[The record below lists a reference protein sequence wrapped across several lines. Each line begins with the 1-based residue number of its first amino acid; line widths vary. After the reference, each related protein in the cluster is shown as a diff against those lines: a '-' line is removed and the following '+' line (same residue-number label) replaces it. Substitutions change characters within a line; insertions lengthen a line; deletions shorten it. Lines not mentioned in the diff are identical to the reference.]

1 MLSWCWKPIASSRIR
16 IKNIASDKTGA
27 SLLKFCNSKRCII
40 CYILLLNKIMKDNE
54 KFIENNNDYEE
65 IIYIAKIRD
74 VGKLGVIWFIE
85 IIF

>member
-1 MLSWCWKPIASSRIR
+1 
-16 IKNIASDKTGA
+16 
-27 SLLKFCNSKRCII
+27 
-40 CYILLLNKIMKDNE
+40 MKDNE